1 MRIFAVAAIIALLVT
16 PVYAQKGFSTARED
30 AQKADQEKKKQ
41 AKELE
46 KSYNDA
52 VKRIPDPAAQKV
64 DSWANM
70 R

>member
-1 MRIFAVAAIIALLVT
+1 MRIFAVAAIIALLVA
-16 PVYAQKGFSTARED
+16 PAYAQKGMSTARED
-30 AQKADQEKKKQ
+30 AAKADQEKKKQ

-52 VKRIPDPAAQKV
+52 VKRIPDPATQKV
-64 DSWANM
+64 DPWANM